1 MQAPLSPANVRH
13 TPPANA
19 DRHQGKLPGCTQSPV
34 SRQAPVC
41 GGGNGPSKGTRD
53 KPPIRTYTPLT
64 LARKGSL
71 AQGTGPRKAPA
82 IVPPVCR
89 GSVGSTVDRPRAHF
103 HV

>member
-13 TPPANA
+13 TPSANA

-53 KPPIRTYTPLT
+53 KPLHPHMHPLDT
-64 LARKGSL
+64 GTERLLGPGDGPSKGARDC
-71 AQGTGPRKAPA
+71 APC
-82 IVPPVCR
+82 VPW
-89 GSVGSTVDRPRAHF
+89 VGW
-103 HV
+103 